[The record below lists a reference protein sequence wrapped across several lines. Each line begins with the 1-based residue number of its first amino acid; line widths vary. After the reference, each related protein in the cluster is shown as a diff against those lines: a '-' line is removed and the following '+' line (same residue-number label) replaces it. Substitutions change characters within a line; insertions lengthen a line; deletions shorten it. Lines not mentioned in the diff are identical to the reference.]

1 MSKKHTKLT
10 AIIVF
15 LFSVNLANACEVILK
30 NGKVIEAESCWEEN
44 GRVNWAK
51 HGATMSLEKGKVQ
64 EIIDKKYVK
73 TEKKSYGEAVV
84 VLKNGKM
91 IHARNTWVEGDT
103 VYCQTDKATYNY
115 DKEEVA
121 SIGKA
126 SAIVPSKDEIISP
139 KKNNSSSQPP
149 APLTREQKWAY
160 EDCKT
165 DCGRESDKCWDNC
178 KRPFAS
184 LWGEVRETAYRNSIR
199 PCQAICSDRLQ
210 KCYEKCSNKTY

>member
-1 MSKKHTKLT
+1 MSKKLTKLT
-10 AIIVF
+10 VIIVF

-139 KKNNSSSQPP
+139 KQNNSSSQPP
-149 APLTREQKWAY
+149 APLTREQEWA
-160 EDCKT
+160 KQ
-165 DCGRESDKCWDNC
+165 DCGDDCYSEQRKCWANC
-178 KRPFAS
+178 NRPYGS
-184 LWGEVRETAYRNSIR
+184 LPGETYKTVYRNTIR
-199 PCQAICSDRLQ
+199 PCESICSDIAK
-210 KCYEKCSNKTY
+210 KCSEKCRKKNY